1 MRLARR
7 ERDHHVP
14 GRPKLDIGIAH
25 RLAPPG
31 VLNVPISGIASLQ
44 ASLDQAGGSSP
55 TWD

>member
-7 ERDHHVP
+7 ERDHYEVD
-14 GRPKLDIGIAH
+14 RPKVHIGIAH
-25 RLAPPG
+25 RLAPIG